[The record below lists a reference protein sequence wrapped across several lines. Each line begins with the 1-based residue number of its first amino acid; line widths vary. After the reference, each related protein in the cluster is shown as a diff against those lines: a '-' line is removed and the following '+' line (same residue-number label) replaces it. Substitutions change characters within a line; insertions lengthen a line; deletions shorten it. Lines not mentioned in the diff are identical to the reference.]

1 MVTVVSAILLILETH
16 VTSVSS
22 NVFLMLFFRLP
33 RVQLHR
39 SIKYIRLS

>member
-1 MVTVVSAILLILETH
+1 MVIAVSAILLIPETH

-33 RVQLHR
+33 RLQLHR
-39 SIKYIRLS
+39 SIRYIRLS